1 MRDNNIKKL
10 VMTALF
16 AALTTVMTM
25 VIRVPTPTQGFVNL
39 GDCAVLMSA
48 WVLGPVWGG
57 AAAGIGSML
66 ADVLA
71 SYVNYA
77 PGTLIIKF
85 FMALVAGLIF
95 KALNT
100 DTHGRRLT
108 AQVVGGVVAEAIMV
122 LGYFSYCAV
131 FLSYGMAAAAD
142 IPGNLVQGIM
152 GLVIA
157 VIVYS
162 LLDAARVF
170 QRIKL

>member
-1 MRDNNIKKL
+1 MRDNKVKKMVL
-10 VMTALF
+10 TALF

-25 VIRVPTPTQGFVNL
+25 VIRVPSPTHGFVNL

-71 SYVNYA
+71 SYINYA

-85 FMALVAGLIF
+85 FMAFAAGLIF
-95 KALNT
+95 KAINT
-100 DTHGRRLT
+100 DTRGKCLT
-108 AQVVGGVVAEAIMV
+108 AQILGGVLAEVIMV

-142 IPGNLVQGIM
+142 IPGNVVQGIM

-157 VIVYS
+157 TVVYS
-162 LLDAARVF
+162 LLDAAHVF
-170 QRIKL
+170 KRIKI